1 MAAARPTLFT
11 LAAGL
16 LNPDQITMLLLAIGI
31 LLGLAKVLGE
41 LCRQFGQPAVL
52 GEIMAGVLVG
62 QTVLG
67 QLAPDFYAAVFP
79 EYGPIAIALEGLI
92 VLAAVM
98 LLLIAG
104 LEVDLATAL
113 KQGKATV
120 YVSLAGMV
128 IPFGI
133 GFVLAWFFP
142 DWIGFE
148 ADPATKLPFALFVGI
163 ALSITA
169 LPVIAKILMDL
180 NMAKSD
186 IGVLIMSSA
195 MVNDLVGWIGFAIV
209 LSMVSSAATLGV
221 GDTGGTGAAEQV
233 MASAAETA
241 EQIEGGS
248 PAEVAEAG
256 KDAGKS
262 SGATGVVVTVTLT
275 LAFIAVMLTVG
286 RVAAH
291 KALPWVQ
298 AHWSWPGGAL
308 MFVMV
313 VALLCASFTE
323 WLGVHSIFGAFIAG
337 VAIGDSRHL
346 RERTRETIHAFIA
359 NVFAP
364 LFFASIALRVNFV
377 DSFDWDL
384 VLLVCVVAIIGK
396 SVGCWM
402 GARLAKLPNREAWA
416 VGWGMVA
423 RGAMEIILA
432 QLAFQAGLIGERLFV
447 AIVVMALVTSL
458 ISGPAMEWVL
468 KRKQKRKLSD
478 MVNEKRYEHRLNVTS
493 AREAIEALSR
503 LAAAALNIPAE
514 QIAQAVW
521 DREQVVHTGIGKGV
535 AVPHARLHNIDAPC
549 VVIGR
554 DFEGVDFDAP
564 DGRPA
569 QVICLLLSPADS
581 ETDQL
586 EMLDA
591 VARTFHDPGTLE
603 QVLEAENYTEFLAA
617 LSLANQTEEH
627 G

>member
-1 MAAARPTLFT
+1 
-11 LAAGL
+11 
-16 LNPDQITMLLLAIGI
+16 MLLLAIGV

-41 LCRQFGQPAVL
+41 VCRQYGQPAVL
-52 GEIMAGVLVG
+52 GEIMAGVLLG

-67 QLAPDFYAAVFP
+67 FFVPDFYAAIFP
-79 EYGPIAIALEGLI
+79 EYGSIAIALEGLI
-92 VLAAVM
+92 VLSAVF

-104 LEVDLATAL
+104 LEVDLATAI
-113 KQGKATV
+113 KQGMATV
-120 YVSLAGMV
+120 YVSLTGMV

-133 GFVLAWFFP
+133 GFGIAWFLP
-142 DWIGFE
+142 GWIGFE
-148 ADPATKLPFALFVGI
+148 GEADALLPFALFVGI

-186 IGVLIMSSA
+186 IGVLVMSSA

-209 LSMVSSAATLGV
+209 LSMVAAAPSVGLDGGNSDPSAAS
-221 GDTGGTGAAEQV
+221 QV
-233 MASAAETA
+233 SAV
-241 EQIEGGS
+241 
-248 PAEVAEAG
+248 VA
-256 KDAGKS
+256 DAGEYIQDVTPPVETPTTEELETELAKE
-262 SGATGVVVTVTLT
+262 SGESKKVSGTNSVIFTITMT
-275 LAFIAVMLTVG
+275 LAFICGMLTIG
-286 RVAAH
+286 RWTAH
-291 KALPWVQ
+291 RCLPWIQ

-313 VALLCASFTE
+313 VALICASFTE

-364 LFFASIALRVNFV
+364 LFFATIALRVNFV
-377 DSFDWDL
+377 EAFDWDL
-384 VLLVCVVAIIGK
+384 VLLVLIVAIIGK
-396 SVGCWM
+396 AVGCWI
-402 GARLAKLPNREAWA
+402 GARWAKLPNREAWA

-432 QLAFQAGLIGERLFV
+432 QLAFSAGLIGERLFV
-447 AIVVMALVTSL
+447 AIVIMALVTSL

-468 KRKQKRKLSD
+468 QRKQKRKLGD
-478 MVNEKRYEHRLNVTS
+478 MLSEKRYQPRLS
-493 AREAIEALSR
+493 AATARQAIDELAK
-503 LAAAALNIPAE
+503 LAAPFVEKPAE
-514 QIAQAVW
+514 VIAQSVW
-521 DREQVVHTGIGKGV
+521 QREQIVHTGIGKGI
-535 AVPHARLHNIDAPC
+535 AVPHARMVGLKDPC

-554 DFEGVDFDAP
+554 DFEGIDFDAP

-569 QVICLLLSPADS
+569 QVICMLLSPADNES
-581 ETDQL
+581 AQL

-591 VARTFHDPGTLE
+591 VARAFNDPGTLE
-603 QVLEAENYTEFLAA
+603 QTLEAENYTEFLAA
-617 LSLANQTEEH
+617 LSLAEQSEAH

>member
-1 MAAARPTLFT
+1 
-11 LAAGL
+11 
-16 LNPDQITMLLLAIGI
+16 MLLLAIAV

-41 LCRQFGQPAVL
+41 VCRQFGQPAVL
-52 GEIMAGVLVG
+52 GEILAGVLVG

-67 QLAPDFYAAVFP
+67 QLAPELYASVFP

-133 GFVLAWFFP
+133 GFVIAWFMP
-142 DWIGFE
+142 TWIGFE
-148 ADPATKLPFALFVGI
+148 ADPSAKLPFALFVGI

-186 IGVLIMSSA
+186 IGVLVMSSA

-209 LSMVSSAATLGV
+209 LSMVSGTAALEGTDTGSAGAAT
-221 GDTGGTGAAEQV
+221 EIIS
-233 MASAAETA
+233 SAAETA
-241 EQIEGGS
+241 QAMEGGS
-248 PAEVAEAG
+248 EQDVVHAG
-256 KDAGKS
+256 KEAAETS

-275 LAFIAVMLTVG
+275 LAFIGVMLSVG

-291 KALPWVQ
+291 RALPWVQ

-313 VALLCASFTE
+313 AALLCASFTE

-346 RERTRETIHAFIA
+346 RQSTRDTIHAFIA

-364 LFFASIALRVNFV
+364 LFFASIALRVNFLEA
-377 DSFDWDL
+377 FDLPL
-384 VLLVCVVAIIGK
+384 VLLVLIVAIIGK
-396 SVGCWM
+396 AIGCWM
-402 GARLAKLPNREAWA
+402 GARWAKLPNREAWA

-468 KRKQKRKLSD
+468 QRKQKRKLGD
-478 MVNEKRYEHRLNVTS
+478 MLSEKRYQPRLEAST
-493 AREAIEALSR
+493 ARQAIEALSK
-503 LAAAALNIPAE
+503 LAATALNLPADR
-514 QIAQAVW
+514 IAEAVW
-521 DREQVVHTGIGKGV
+521 QREQVVHTGIGKGI
-535 AVPHARLHNIDAPC
+535 AVPHARLPDIKSPC

-554 DFEGVDFDAP
+554 DFEGIDFDAP

-569 QVICLLLSPADS
+569 QIICLLLSPAAN
-581 ETDQL
+581 ETAQL
-586 EMLDA
+586 DMLDA
-591 VARTFHDPGTLE
+591 VARAFNDPATVE
-603 QVLEAENYTEFLAA
+603 QALEAESYTEFLAA
-617 LSLANQTEEH
+617 LNLAEQAESH